1 MQQVEYCW
9 VVDTPG
15 GGDSQLKLWQYQWK
29 MSTSGSLYKANF
41 TGSKLQIERI
51 LNYLQNELDER
62 EENSTGIKNTE
73 EYSWSQIKLKGFGF
87 LELFSFSDYLAQNRS
102 EMLGII
108 SSPKL
113 HFLDKLFIQLLVP
126 VKN

>member
-1 MQQVEYCW
+1 
-9 VVDTPG
+9 
-15 GGDSQLKLWQYQWK
+15 

-73 EYSWSQIKLKGFGF
+73 E
-87 LELFSFSDYLAQNRS
+87 FS
-102 EMLGII
+102 
-108 SSPKL
+108 
-113 HFLDKLFIQLLVP
+113 
-126 VKN
+126 